1 MLYREYDPEVLQK
14 LQKVELEM
22 LKDFDALCEKHGID
36 YFGCGGT
43 ALGALRHQG
52 FIPWD
57 DDIDIAFT
65 RENYEKFLA
74 VADKEYPGK
83 YKVLNA
89 ETDPNYVLMT
99 TRWVK
104 CGTRFQE
111 ECFKNLDCDF
121 GIFLDLYCFENIP
134 DDEKLMKRQ
143 AKKAWFWGKMLVM
156 SGVSHPTLYATGFKK
171 EIIGAIAFVG
181 HWCLKLVPNAK
192 KLFYKQAKKTA
203 TMYAGQDTKRI
214 AYLFD
219 PSLYTSIVV
228 KEQVIP
234 TCKLP
239 YAGMQIRFPGKTE
252 AYLSTRYGADFMTP
266 PPEDKRHNH
275 PPYILDF
282 GAEDEA

>member
-1 MLYREYDPEVLQK
+1 MLYKEYEVEVLKK
-14 LQKVELEM
+14 LQRAEIIM
-22 LKDFDALCEKHGID
+22 LKDFDALCDKHGID

-43 ALGALRHQG
+43 AIGALRHQG

-65 RENYEKFLA
+65 RENYEKFLE

-89 ETDPNYVLMT
+89 ETDPDYVLMT

-104 CGTRFQE
+104 CGTKFQE
-111 ECFKNLDCDF
+111 ECFKDLNCDF

-134 DDEKLMKRQ
+134 DDEKLMKKQ
-143 AKKAWFWGKMLVM
+143 ALKAWFWGKMLVM
-156 SGVSHPTLYATGFKK
+156 SGVSHPTLYVTGIKK
-171 EIIGAIAFVG
+171 SIISAIAFLG
-181 HWCLKLVPNAK
+181 HWFLKIMPISKSFL
-192 KLFYKQAKKTA
+192 YKQAKKA
-203 TMYAGQDTKRI
+203 AVMYKDVQTKRI

-219 PSLYTSIVV
+219 PNPYTSIVL
-228 KEQVIP
+228 KENVVP

-239 YAGMQIRFPGKTE
+239 YEGMQIRFPGKIE

-275 PPYILDF
+275 PPYKLDF
-282 GAEDEA
+282 GTEE

>member
-1 MLYREYDPEVLQK
+1 MLYREYEPEVLQK

-22 LKDFDALCEKHGID
+22 LRDFDALCEKHQID

-43 ALGALRHQG
+43 AIGAMRHQG

-74 VADKEYPGK
+74 VADTEYPGK

-89 ETDPNYVLMT
+89 ETDENYVLMT

-104 CGTRFQE
+104 CGTTFQE
-111 ECFKNLDCDF
+111 ECFKDLDCNF

-134 DDEKLMKRQ
+134 DDEKLMQKQ
-143 AKKAWFWGKMLVM
+143 AKKAWFWGKLLIM
-156 SGVSHPTLYATGFKK
+156 SGVAHPTLYQTGIKK
-171 EIIGAIAFVG
+171 TIISTIAYLG
-181 HWCLKLVPNAK
+181 HLFLKIMPISK
-192 KLFYKQAKKTA
+192 KFMYNQAKKAA
-203 TMYAGQDTKRI
+203 TMYRNADTKRM

-219 PSLYTSIVV
+219 LQLYTSIVV
-228 KEQVIP
+228 NENILP

-239 YAGMQIRFPGKTE
+239 YDGMMIRFPGKTE
-252 AYLSTRYGADFMTP
+252 TYLSTRYGDDFMTP

-275 PPYILDF
+275 PPYRLDF
-282 GAEDEA
+282 GDEE

>member
-1 MLYREYDPEVLQK
+1 MLYREYDADVLKK
-14 LQKVELEM
+14 LQSVELEM
-22 LKDFDALCEKHGID
+22 LKDFDALCEKYDID

-43 ALGALRHQG
+43 AIGALRHQG

-65 RENYEKFLA
+65 RENYEKFLS

-89 ETDPNYVLMT
+89 ETDSNYVLMT

-111 ECFKNLDCDF
+111 ECFKDLDCDF

-134 DDEKLMKRQ
+134 DDDKLMKKQ
-143 AKKAWFWGKMLVM
+143 AIKAWFWGKLLVM
-156 SGVSHPTLYATGFKK
+156 SGVSRPTLYISGIKK
-171 EIIGAIAFVG
+171 TIVEIIAYIG
-181 HWCLKLVPNAK
+181 HWLLKISPISKRFLYQKAK
-192 KLFYKQAKKTA
+192 KAA
-203 TMYAGQDTKRI
+203 TMYRDVDTKRL

-228 KEQVIP
+228 KDNIIP

-252 AYLSTRYGADFMTP
+252 TYLKTRYGEDFMTP

-275 PPYILDF
+275 PPYRLEFEKQND
-282 GAEDEA
+282 